1 MTGDVTGAEPDAG
14 TDPDRGLA
22 AASGTGTDR
31 GLVPPS
37 GTGTIIL
44 VGVPG
49 AGVSTTAVAVGE
61 VLGIDVRDTDELVAE
76 RLGAPVHELLIDL
89 GEDEYRAAESAV
101 ATEALSGPALSRP
114 AVVGLGSGA
123 LGAVADR
130 LAELRAEGVPVVH
143 LRLTPGTAM
152 RRLGLSGLGS
162 VALPNPRAMWTAMA
176 AERDAALA
184 AVATVT
190 IDTTTMGPDAVR
202 DAVLGAVRAG

>member
-1 MTGDVTGAEPDAG
+1 MTGDAGGFATGDAPIAG
-14 TDPDRGLA
+14 ADGDRA
-22 AASGTGTDR
+22 PETATPR
-31 GLVPPS
+31 
-37 GTGTIIL
+37 GTGTIVL

-49 AGVSTTAVAVGE
+49 AGVSITAVAVGE
-61 VLGIDVRDTDELVAE
+61 ALGIEVRDTDELVAE
-76 RLGAPVHELLIDL
+76 RLGAPVHELVVDL

-101 ATEALSGPALSRP
+101 VTEVLATDPLARP

-162 VALPNPRAMWTAMA
+162 VALPNPRAMWTTMA
-176 AERDAALA
+176 AERDAALE
-184 AVATVT
+184 AVASTT
-190 IDTTTMGPDAVR
+190 IDTTAMDPDEVR
-202 DAVLGAVRAG
+202 DAVLEVVRAG